1 MSYFAPYI
9 DETGLHMPTYEERL
23 EELMT
28 AYRQIFG
35 EEIVLD
41 PAVPDYQLLSV
52 FARALDDTS
61 ALVLDDYNSRNPG
74 YATGTGLDLAAQQY
88 GISRFSG
95 ETDAQL
101 RIRIGAAM
109 ASKGCASAE
118 TLLAALKSLRYVRD
132 AAVYVNDGDSADDNG
147 IPGHSIACVVYSG
160 LPAEIREVIWK
171 KNAPGIGTYG
181 SSSGNYTDSDGNE
194 HTVSY
199 SAPSSTQVDSDGN
212 EHTVSYSAPSSTQV
226 TIVVKVR
233 TLKSDF
239 VLADQEDTLRTAIV
253 AFVQALGIGKPLIIS
268 QLYGVCYSAVPE
280 SLRTSFMV
288 TDILSS
294 AAGQAHGDLY
304 PCAWNGRLTTMAN
317 LVSFEAVT

>member
-35 EEIVLD
+35 EGIVLD

-61 ALVLDDYNSRNPG
+61 ALVLDEYHSRNPG

-101 RIRIGAAM
+101 RIRMGAAM

-132 AAVYVNDGDSADDNG
+132 AAVYVNDGDSADANG

-160 LPAEIREVIWK
+160 LPAEIRETIWK
-171 KNAPGIGTYG
+171 KKAPGIGTYG
-181 SSSGNYTDSDGNE
+181 SSSGSYTDSDGN
-194 HTVSY
+194 V
-199 SAPSSTQVDSDGN
+199 
-212 EHTVSYSAPSSTQV
+212 HTVSYSAPSSTQV

-239 VLADQEDTLRTAIV
+239 VLADQEEALRTAIV
-253 AFVQALGIGKPLIIS
+253 NFVQALGIGKPLIIS

-280 SLRTSFMV
+280 TLRTSFMV

>member
-1 MSYFAPYI
+1 
-9 DETGLHMPTYEERL
+9 
-23 EELMT
+23 
-28 AYRQIFG
+28 
-35 EEIVLD
+35 
-41 PAVPDYQLLSV
+41 
-52 FARALDDTS
+52 
-61 ALVLDDYNSRNPG
+61 
-74 YATGTGLDLAAQQY
+74 
-88 GISRFSG
+88 
-95 ETDAQL
+95 
-101 RIRIGAAM
+101 M

-132 AAVYVNDGDSADDNG
+132 AAVYVNDGDSADANG

-171 KNAPGIGTYG
+171 KKAPGIGTYG
-181 SSSGNYTDSDGNE
+181 SSSGSYTDSDGNE
-194 HTVSY
+194 HTI
-199 SAPSSTQVDSDGN
+199 
-212 EHTVSYSAPSSTQV
+212 SYSAPSSTQV

-239 VLADQEDTLRTAIV
+239 VLADQEDALRTAIV
-253 AFVQALGIGKPLIIS
+253 NFVQALGIGKPLIIS

>member
-61 ALVLDDYNSRNPG
+61 ALVLDEYHSRNPG

-101 RIRIGAAM
+101 RIRMGAAM

-132 AAVYVNDGDSADDNG
+132 AAVYVNDGDSADANG

-160 LPAEIREVIWK
+160 LPAEIRETIWK
-171 KNAPGIGTYG
+171 KKAPGIGTYG
-181 SSSGNYTDSDGNE
+181 SSSGSYTDSDGNE
-194 HTVSY
+194 HTI
-199 SAPSSTQVDSDGN
+199 
-212 EHTVSYSAPSSTQV
+212 SYSAPSSTQV

-239 VLADQEDTLRTAIV
+239 VLADQEEALRTAIV
-253 AFVQALGIGKPLIIS
+253 NFVQALGIGKPLIIS

-280 SLRTSFMV
+280 TLRTSFMV

>member
-35 EEIVLD
+35 EGIVLD

-61 ALVLDDYNSRNPG
+61 ALVLDEYHSRNPG

-101 RIRIGAAM
+101 RIRMGAAM

-132 AAVYVNDGDSADDNG
+132 AAVYVNDGDSADANG

-160 LPAEIREVIWK
+160 LPAEIRETIWK
-171 KNAPGIGTYG
+171 KKAPGIGTYG
-181 SSSGNYTDSDGNE
+181 SSSGSYTDSDGN
-194 HTVSY
+194 V
-199 SAPSSTQVDSDGN
+199 
-212 EHTVSYSAPSSTQV
+212 HTVSYSAPSSTQV

-239 VLADQEDTLRTAIV
+239 VLADQEDALRTAIV
-253 AFVQALGIGKPLIIS
+253 NFVQALGIGKPLIIS

-294 AAGQAHGDLY
+294 AAGQAHGDLS

>member
-35 EEIVLD
+35 EGIVLD

-61 ALVLDDYNSRNPG
+61 ALVLDEYHSRNPG

-101 RIRIGAAM
+101 RIRMGAAM

-132 AAVYVNDGDSADDNG
+132 AAV
-147 IPGHSIACVVYSG
+147 
-160 LPAEIREVIWK
+160 
-171 KNAPGIGTYG
+171 
-181 SSSGNYTDSDGNE
+181 
-194 HTVSY
+194 
-199 SAPSSTQVDSDGN
+199 
-212 EHTVSYSAPSSTQV
+212 
-226 TIVVKVR
+226 
-233 TLKSDF
+233 
-239 VLADQEDTLRTAIV
+239 
-253 AFVQALGIGKPLIIS
+253 
-268 QLYGVCYSAVPE
+268 
-280 SLRTSFMV
+280 
-288 TDILSS
+288 
-294 AAGQAHGDLY
+294 
-304 PCAWNGRLTTMAN
+304 
-317 LVSFEAVT
+317 

>member
-35 EEIVLD
+35 EGIVLD

-61 ALVLDDYNSRNPG
+61 ALVLDEYHSRNPG

-101 RIRIGAAM
+101 RIRMGAAM

-132 AAVYVNDGDSADDNG
+132 AAVYVNDGDSADANG

-160 LPAEIREVIWK
+160 LPAEIRETIWK
-171 KNAPGIGTYG
+171 KKAPGIGTYG
-181 SSSGNYTDSDGNE
+181 SSSGSYT
-194 HTVSY
+194 
-199 SAPSSTQVDSDGN
+199 DSDGN

-239 VLADQEDTLRTAIV
+239 VLADQEDSLRTAIV
-253 AFVQALGIGKPLIIS
+253 NFVQALGIGKPLIIS
-268 QLYGVCYSAVPE
+268 QIYGVCYSAVPDT
-280 SLRTSFMV
+280 LRTSFMV

>member
-35 EEIVLD
+35 EGIVLD

-171 KNAPGIGTYG
+171 KKAPGIGTYG
-181 SSSGNYTDSDGNE
+181 SSSGSYT
-194 HTVSY
+194 
-199 SAPSSTQVDSDGN
+199 DSDGN

-226 TIVVKVR
+226 TIVVKVKA
-233 TLKSDF
+233 LKSDF
-239 VLADQEDTLRTAIV
+239 VLAEQEDALRTAIV
-253 AFVQALGIGKPLIIS
+253 NFVQALGIGKPLIIS

>member
-35 EEIVLD
+35 EEIMLD

-61 ALVLDDYNSRNPG
+61 ALVLDDYHSRNPG
-74 YATGTGLDLAAQQY
+74 YATGAGLDLAAMQY
-88 GISRFSG
+88 GISRLSG

-132 AAVYVNDGDSADDNG
+132 AAVYVNDGDSADANG
-147 IPGHSIACVVYSG
+147 IPAHSIACVVYSG

-171 KNAPGIGTYG
+171 KKAPGIGTYG
-181 SSSGNYTDSDGNE
+181 SSSGSYT
-194 HTVSY
+194 
-199 SAPSSTQVDSDGN
+199 DSDGN

-239 VLADQEDTLRTAIV
+239 VLADQEDALRTAIV
-253 AFVQALGIGKPLIIS
+253 GFVQGLGIGKNLIIS
-268 QLYGVCYSAVPE
+268 QLYGVCYGAVAE
-280 SLRTSFMV
+280 NLRASFMV

-304 PCAWNGRLTTMAN
+304 PCAWNGRLTTMGN
-317 LVSFEAVT
+317 LVTFEAVT

>member
-23 EELMT
+23 EELMM

-61 ALVLDDYNSRNPG
+61 ALVLDEYHSRNPG

-160 LPAEIREVIWK
+160 LPAEIRETIWK
-171 KNAPGIGTYG
+171 KKAPGIGTYG
-181 SSSGNYTDSDGNE
+181 SSSGSYTDSDGNE
-194 HTVSY
+194 HTI
-199 SAPSSTQVDSDGN
+199 
-212 EHTVSYSAPSSTQV
+212 SYSAPSSTQV

-239 VLADQEDTLRTAIV
+239 VLADQEDSLRTAIV
-253 AFVQALGIGKPLIIS
+253 NFVQALGIGKPLIIS

>member
-61 ALVLDDYNSRNPG
+61 ALVLDEYHSRNPG

-101 RIRIGAAM
+101 RIRMGAAM
-109 ASKGCASAE
+109 ASKGCGSAE
-118 TLLAALKSLRYVRD
+118 ALLAALKSLRYVRD

-147 IPGHSIACVVYSG
+147 IPAHSIACVVYSG

-171 KNAPGIGTYG
+171 KKAPGIGTYG
-181 SSSGNYTDSDGNE
+181 SSSGSYTDSDGNE
-194 HTVSY
+194 HTI
-199 SAPSSTQVDSDGN
+199 
-212 EHTVSYSAPSSTQV
+212 SYSAPSSTQV

-239 VLADQEDTLRTAIV
+239 VLADQEEALRTAIV
-253 AFVQALGIGKPLIIS
+253 NFVQALGIGKPLIIS

-280 SLRTSFMV
+280 TLRTSFMV

>member
-35 EEIVLD
+35 EGIVLD

-61 ALVLDDYNSRNPG
+61 ALVLDEYHSRNPG

-101 RIRIGAAM
+101 RIRMGAAM

-132 AAVYVNDGDSADDNG
+132 AAVYVNDGDSADANG

-160 LPAEIREVIWK
+160 LPAEIRETIWK
-171 KNAPGIGTYG
+171 KKAPGIGTYG
-181 SSSGNYTDSDGNE
+181 SSSGSYTDSDGN
-194 HTVSY
+194 V
-199 SAPSSTQVDSDGN
+199 
-212 EHTVSYSAPSSTQV
+212 HTVSYSAPSSTQV

-239 VLADQEDTLRTAIV
+239 VLADQEDSLRTAIV
-253 AFVQALGIGKPLIIS
+253 NFVQALGIGKPLIIS

-280 SLRTSFMV
+280 TLRTSFMV

>member
-61 ALVLDDYNSRNPG
+61 ALVLDEYHSRNPG

-101 RIRIGAAM
+101 RIRMGAAM

-132 AAVYVNDGDSADDNG
+132 AAVYVNDGDSADANG

-160 LPAEIREVIWK
+160 LPAEIRETIWK
-171 KNAPGIGTYG
+171 KKAPGIGTYG
-181 SSSGNYTDSDGNE
+181 SSSGSYTDSDGNE
-194 HTVSY
+194 HTI
-199 SAPSSTQVDSDGN
+199 
-212 EHTVSYSAPSSTQV
+212 SYSAPSSTQV

-239 VLADQEDTLRTAIV
+239 VLADQEDSLRTAIV
-253 AFVQALGIGKPLIIS
+253 NFVQALGIGKPLIIS

-280 SLRTSFMV
+280 TLRTSFMV

>member
-35 EEIVLD
+35 EGIVLD

-61 ALVLDDYNSRNPG
+61 ALVLDEYHSRNPG

-101 RIRIGAAM
+101 RIRMGAAM

-132 AAVYVNDGDSADDNG
+132 AAVYVNDGDSADANG

-160 LPAEIREVIWK
+160 LPAEIRETIWK
-171 KNAPGIGTYG
+171 KKAPGIGTYG
-181 SSSGNYTDSDGNE
+181 SSSGSYTDSDGN
-194 HTVSY
+194 V
-199 SAPSSTQVDSDGN
+199 
-212 EHTVSYSAPSSTQV
+212 HTVSYSAPSSTQV

-239 VLADQEDTLRTAIV
+239 VLADQEDALRTAIV
-253 AFVQALGIGKPLIIS
+253 NFVQALGIGKPLIIS

-280 SLRTSFMV
+280 TLRTSFMV

>member
-35 EEIVLD
+35 EGIVLD

-61 ALVLDDYNSRNPG
+61 ALVLDEYHSRNPG

-101 RIRIGAAM
+101 RIRMGAAM

-132 AAVYVNDGDSADDNG
+132 AAVYVNDGDSADANG

-160 LPAEIREVIWK
+160 LPAEIRETIWK
-171 KNAPGIGTYG
+171 KKAPGIGTYG
-181 SSSGNYTDSDGNE
+181 SSSGSYT
-194 HTVSY
+194 
-199 SAPSSTQVDSDGN
+199 DSDGN

-239 VLADQEDTLRTAIV
+239 VLADQEDSLRTAIV
-253 AFVQALGIGKPLIIS
+253 NFVQALGIGKPLIIS

-280 SLRTSFMV
+280 TLRTSFMV

>member
-61 ALVLDDYNSRNPG
+61 ALVLDEYHSRNPG

-109 ASKGCASAE
+109 VSKGCASAE

-132 AAVYVNDGDSADDNG
+132 AAVYVNDGDSADANG
-147 IPGHSIACVVYSG
+147 IPAHSIACVVYSG

-171 KNAPGIGTYG
+171 KKAPGIGTYG
-181 SSSGNYTDSDGNE
+181 SSSGSYT
-194 HTVSY
+194 
-199 SAPSSTQVDSDGN
+199 DSDGN

-239 VLADQEDTLRTAIV
+239 VLADQEDALRTAIV
-253 AFVQALGIGKPLIIS
+253 NFVQALGIGKPLIIS

-280 SLRTSFMV
+280 TLRTSFMV

>member
-61 ALVLDDYNSRNPG
+61 ALVLDEYHSRNPG

-171 KNAPGIGTYG
+171 KKAPGIGTYG
-181 SSSGNYTDSDGNE
+181 SSSGSYT
-194 HTVSY
+194 
-199 SAPSSTQVDSDGN
+199 DSDGN

-239 VLADQEDTLRTAIV
+239 VLADQEDALRTAIV
-253 AFVQALGIGKPLIIS
+253 NFVQALGIGKPLIIS

>member
-35 EEIVLD
+35 EGIVLD

-61 ALVLDDYNSRNPG
+61 ALVLDEYHSRNPG

-101 RIRIGAAM
+101 RIRMRAAM

-132 AAVYVNDGDSADDNG
+132 AAVYVNDGDSADANG

-160 LPAEIREVIWK
+160 LPAEIRETIWK
-171 KNAPGIGTYG
+171 KKAPGIGTYG
-181 SSSGNYTDSDGNE
+181 SSSGSYTDSDGNE
-194 HTVSY
+194 HTI
-199 SAPSSTQVDSDGN
+199 
-212 EHTVSYSAPSSTQV
+212 SYSAPSSTQV

-239 VLADQEDTLRTAIV
+239 VLADQEDALRTAIV
-253 AFVQALGIGKPLIIS
+253 NFVQALGIGKPLIIS

>member
-61 ALVLDDYNSRNPG
+61 ALVLDEYHSRNPG

-109 ASKGCASAE
+109 ASKGCGSVEA
-118 TLLAALKSLRYVRD
+118 LLASLKSLRYVRD
-132 AAVYVNDGDSADDNG
+132 AAVYVNDGDSADANG
-147 IPGHSIACVVYSG
+147 IPAHSIACVVYSG

-171 KNAPGIGTYG
+171 KKAPGIGTYG
-181 SSSGNYTDSDGNE
+181 SSSGSYT
-194 HTVSY
+194 
-199 SAPSSTQVDSDGN
+199 DSDGN

-239 VLADQEDTLRTAIV
+239 VLADQEDALRTAIV

-268 QLYGVCYSAVPE
+268 QLYGVCYSAVSE

>member
-35 EEIVLD
+35 EGIVLD

-61 ALVLDDYNSRNPG
+61 ALVLDEYHSRNPG

-101 RIRIGAAM
+101 RIRMGAAM

-132 AAVYVNDGDSADDNG
+132 AAVYVNDGDSADANG

-160 LPAEIREVIWK
+160 LPAEIRETIWK
-171 KNAPGIGTYG
+171 KKAPGIGTYG
-181 SSSGNYTDSDGNE
+181 SSSGSYTDSDGNE
-194 HTVSY
+194 HTI
-199 SAPSSTQVDSDGN
+199 
-212 EHTVSYSAPSSTQV
+212 SYSAPSSTQV

-239 VLADQEDTLRTAIV
+239 VLADQEDSLRTAIV
-253 AFVQALGIGKPLIIS
+253 NFVQALGIGKPLIIS

-280 SLRTSFMV
+280 TLRTSFMV

>member
-35 EEIVLD
+35 EGIVLD

-61 ALVLDDYNSRNPG
+61 ALVLDEYHSRNPG

-101 RIRIGAAM
+101 RIRMGAAM

-132 AAVYVNDGDSADDNG
+132 AAVYVNDGDSADANG

-160 LPAEIREVIWK
+160 LPAEIRETIWK
-171 KNAPGIGTYG
+171 KKAPGIGTYG
-181 SSSGNYTDSDGNE
+181 SSSGSYTDSDGNE
-194 HTVSY
+194 HTI
-199 SAPSSTQVDSDGN
+199 
-212 EHTVSYSAPSSTQV
+212 SYSAPSSTQV

-239 VLADQEDTLRTAIV
+239 VLADQEEALRTAIV
-253 AFVQALGIGKPLIIS
+253 NFVQALGIGKPLIIS

-280 SLRTSFMV
+280 TLRTSFMV

>member
-35 EEIVLD
+35 EGIVLD

-61 ALVLDDYNSRNPG
+61 ALVMDDYNSRNPG

-160 LPAEIREVIWK
+160 LPAEIRETIWK
-171 KNAPGIGTYG
+171 KKAPGIGTYG
-181 SSSGNYTDSDGNE
+181 SSSGSYTDSDGNE
-194 HTVSY
+194 HMI
-199 SAPSSTQVDSDGN
+199 
-212 EHTVSYSAPSSTQV
+212 SYSAPSSTQV

-239 VLADQEDTLRTAIV
+239 VLADQEDSLRTAIV
-253 AFVQALGIGKPLIIS
+253 NFVQALGIGKPLIIS
-268 QLYGVCYSAVPE
+268 QLYGVCYSAVQE

>member
-35 EEIVLD
+35 EGIVLD

-61 ALVLDDYNSRNPG
+61 ALVLDEYHSRNPG

-101 RIRIGAAM
+101 RIRMGAAM

-132 AAVYVNDGDSADDNG
+132 AAVYVNDGDSADANG

-160 LPAEIREVIWK
+160 LPAEIRETIWK
-171 KNAPGIGTYG
+171 KKAPGIGTYG
-181 SSSGNYTDSDGNE
+181 SSSGSYT
-194 HTVSY
+194 
-199 SAPSSTQVDSDGN
+199 DSDGN

-239 VLADQEDTLRTAIV
+239 VLADQEDALRTAIV
-253 AFVQALGIGKPLIIS
+253 NFVQALGIGKPLI
-268 QLYGVCYSAVPE
+268 
-280 SLRTSFMV
+280 
-288 TDILSS
+288 
-294 AAGQAHGDLY
+294 
-304 PCAWNGRLTTMAN
+304 
-317 LVSFEAVT
+317 

>member
-61 ALVLDDYNSRNPG
+61 ALVLDEYHSRNPG

-132 AAVYVNDGDSADDNG
+132 AAVYVNDGDSADANG

-171 KNAPGIGTYG
+171 KKAPGIGTYG
-181 SSSGNYTDSDGNE
+181 SSSGSYTDSDGNE
-194 HTVSY
+194 HTI
-199 SAPSSTQVDSDGN
+199 
-212 EHTVSYSAPSSTQV
+212 SYSAPSSTQV

-239 VLADQEDTLRTAIV
+239 VLADQEDALRTAIV
-253 AFVQALGIGKPLIIS
+253 NFVQALGIGKPLIIS

>member
-23 EELMT
+23 QALCDS
-28 AYRQIFG
+28 YHSIFG
-35 EEIVLD
+35 QDAELS

-61 ALVLDDYNSRNPG
+61 ALVLDEYHSRNPG

-147 IPGHSIACVVYSG
+147 IPAHSIACVVYSG
-160 LPAEIREVIWK
+160 LPAEIRETIWK
-171 KNAPGIGTYG
+171 KKAPGIGTYG
-181 SSSGNYTDSDGNE
+181 SSSGSYT
-194 HTVSY
+194 
-199 SAPSSTQVDSDGN
+199 DSDGN

-239 VLADQEDTLRTAIV
+239 VLADQEEALRTAIV

-280 SLRTSFMV
+280 TLRTSFMV